1 MIKEAFLL
9 SKEDTMKQYFTFK
22 NRKYG
27 VISLGE
33 IMLRLSSPVNEVI
46 FQGNTFEK
54 QIGGS
59 ELNVIAGLE
68 SLGTRGAVIS
78 KIPNNELGRFVKK
91 MVRAYGV
98 SDDFLIYDNSN
109 EKRLGIYY
117 YEYGAFPRKPSVIY
131 DRNNSS
137 FSNLILEEINEKV
150 FSSAEIFHLS
160 GITLGLTKNL
170 TNISIELIK
179 KFKENGTLISF
190 DVNFRSTLWS
200 EKEARNIIEKIL
212 PYVDILFISEE
223 SLRKM
228 FGKTGTLEDII
239 ITFSKQHNISVIAS
253 TKREVISPKKH
264 NFSSTIYSNEQN
276 KFFKESPYVD
286 IDVIDRIGSGDA
298 YLSGALFG
306 ILKYNNLQKAVEF
319 GNAMSVLKNTIL
331 GDLSCVSFDLV
342 SQTILEHNSDSCHS
356 ELNR

>member
-1 MIKEAFLL
+1 
-9 SKEDTMKQYFTFK
+9 MKQHFNFQ

-68 SLGTRGAVIS
+68 SLGIRGAIIS
-78 KIPNNELGRFVKK
+78 KIPDNELGRFVKK
-91 MVRAYGV
+91 MVRAYGI
-98 SDDFLIYDNSN
+98 SDDFLIYDNSI
-109 EKRLGIYY
+109 ERRLGIYY

-131 DRNNSS
+131 DRKHSS
-137 FSNLILEEINEKV
+137 FSSLNINEIDKNI
-150 FSSAEIFHLS
+150 FSSSEIFHIS

-170 TNISIELIK
+170 TDISIELIK
-179 KFKENGTLISF
+179 KFKENNTLISF
-190 DVNFRSTLWS
+190 DINFRSTLWS
-200 EKEARNIIEKIL
+200 EKDARIIIEKIL

-228 FGKTGTLEDII
+228 FGKVGTLEEII
-239 ITFSKQHNISVIAS
+239 INFSKQYNISIIAS
-253 TKREVISPKKH
+253 TKRSVISPKKH
-264 NFSSTIYSNEQN
+264 NFTSVIYSSRQN
-276 KFFKESPYVD
+276 DFFREEPYLD

-298 YLSGALFG
+298 YLSGVLFG
-306 ILKYNNLQKAVEF
+306 ILKYCDLEKAVKF
-319 GNAMSVLKNTIL
+319 GNAMSVLKNTVL

-342 SQTILEHNSDSCHS
+342 YKTIIEHNSKGEIS